1 MSEGPRACCRCGST
15 KVNLGPCPA
24 CALEQILLGG
34 EPEDPTGSEAIS
46 SITGAGWG
54 HDYQILD
61 KLGEGGMGVVYRARQ
76 LSLGRIVALK
86 TIRSASSAREDDRER
101 FLQEAA
107 AVARLRHPNVVTVFE
122 VGEHE
127 EGPWFAME
135 FVEGRSLA
143 ELARQN
149 PFPPE
154 QAAELVRKLAGAIHH
169 AHEQGV
175 LHRDLKPSNVMM
187 DAGGEPRVLDFGL
200 AKTNSQGSDLTQT
213 GAVLGSPSY
222 MPPEQAKGTQGGF
235 DRRGDVYSLGA
246 ILYELLVGHPPFQG
260 ATPLATLRLVMDQ
273 EAIAPR
279 QFNPSLPR
287 DLETICLTCLA
298 KLPERR
304 YPTAA
309 SLEDELGRFL
319 RDEPILARPAGWM
332 ERTGRWCRRQPR
344 LAASLLLS
352 FLLLGALAAVSSV
365 AALKLHAE
373 RSRTKQAHAQ
383 AEAQLW
389 SAYLAQARAA
399 RYGGRP
405 GRREESLSAIRSA
418 TAIRTSAA
426 LRTEAVGAL
435 VLHDI
440 GPELRWRAEIP
451 AGLAYTP
458 DLKSYAMGSAD
469 GGIQVFETDGD
480 RPVAELDE
488 PGGRPMALRWS
499 HGPVRLAVLSDS
511 GSVRVWDWTNRQS
524 IPLPSMPPARLDS
537 GSIALR
543 PDGGQLCVLGR
554 DGRLSLVQLDS
565 PPATLGQRI
574 GQSVSRMGYSPD
586 SRRLAVLSEQQVEI
600 WEVSP
605 PRILRTLTQPGGPTT
620 ICWLGDSRRIAVGHR
635 TGEIHIWDAELGTS
649 VAFPGHTQ
657 HISTLAVSPQN
668 DLLVSHGWDATSRL
682 WDTSTGRQLLVA
694 THGLATEFDTTGTRL
709 AFHREEGGFGTWAFQ
724 RGEGLVTL
732 GEWSAQVGTIEF
744 SPDSR
749 WLLTADHR
757 GLSLWDPESGRRA
770 AWVSANQAMAAT
782 FSAAGD
788 AVLAFQGDTL
798 LRWPVEPL
806 TSGTP
811 GVRFGP
817 GTPIARDPGNH
828 FTALRLAAGG
838 NAIVAAGR
846 DRSIALD
853 LGKPAR
859 RLVFADQLPQEFL
872 AVAPGGDWSATA
884 SFRGYGVLLWRR
896 NVGLVHQLVTN
907 DSAQLAFSPDGKL
920 LATASP
926 DALRIFNTAD
936 WKVQRSEAL
945 QIAGAYPAPV
955 SFSPDGQMLA
965 YSPDRREIR
974 LTEPL
979 TGEER
984 LTLHSPTAG
993 SLNQMRFSP
1002 DGRWLAVVEETRV
1015 VRCWDLRLLRTKL
1028 AGMGLDWK

>member
-1 MSEGPRACCRCGST
+1 M
-15 KVNLGPCPA
+15 NLGPCPA
-24 CALEQILLGG
+24 CALELILLGG
-34 EPEDPTGSEAIS
+34 GAEDLPGPEVSS
-46 SITGAGWG
+46 SIAGTGRG
-54 HDYQILD
+54 HDYLILD

-86 TIRSASSAREDDRER
+86 TIRSARSAREDDRER
-101 FLQEAA
+101 FLQEAS

-127 EGPWFAME
+127 DGPWFAME

-143 ELARQN
+143 ELARQK

-154 QAAELVRKLAGAIHH
+154 RAAELVRKLAGAIHH

-187 DAGGEPRVLDFGL
+187 DAEGEPRILDFGL
-200 AKTNSQGSDLTQT
+200 AKTNAQGSDLTQT

-222 MPPEQAKGTQGGF
+222 MPPEQAKGSPQGF

-298 KLPERR
+298 KAPERR
-304 YPTAA
+304 YPTAS

-332 ERTGRWCRRQPR
+332 ERTRRWCRRQPR
-344 LAASLLLS
+344 LAASLLFS

-373 RSRTKQAHAQ
+373 RSRTKQAHAR
-383 AEAQLW
+383 AEEQLW

-418 TAIRTSAA
+418 TAIRASAA

-440 GPELRWRAEIP
+440 GRELRWRAEIP

-458 DLKSYAMGSAD
+458 DLKSYAMGGAD
-469 GGIQVFETDGD
+469 GGVHVFETDKD
-480 RPVAELDE
+480 RPIAELE
-488 PGGRPMALRWS
+488 GPGGRPMAFRWS
-499 HGPVRLAVLSDS
+499 HDPVRLAVLTDS
-511 GSVRVWDWTNRQS
+511 GAIRVWEWTNRLS
-524 IPLPSMPPARLDS
+524 IPLPAMAPVRLDS

-565 PPATLGQRI
+565 LPATISQRI

-605 PRILRTLTQPGGPTT
+605 PRILRTLTQPGGPAT
-620 ICWLGDSRRIAVGHR
+620 ICWLGDSRRVAVGHR
-635 TGEIHIWDAELGTS
+635 TGEIHIWDAEQGTS

-657 HISTLAVSPQN
+657 HISTLAVSPQD

-732 GEWSAQVGTIEF
+732 GEWSANVGTIEF

-757 GLSLWDPESGRRA
+757 GLSLWDPETGRRA
-770 AWVSANQAMAAT
+770 AGVPASQAMAAT
-782 FSAAGD
+782 FSATGD
-788 AVLAFQGDTL
+788 SVLAFQGDTL
-798 LRWPVEPL
+798 RRWPVEPL
-806 TSGTP
+806 TPPPG

-817 GTPIARDPGNH
+817 GTSIARDPGNH
-828 FTALRLAAGG
+828 FTVLRLAAGG

-846 DRSIALD
+846 DRCIALD
-853 LGKPAR
+853 LEKPAR

-907 DSAQLAFSPDGKL
+907 DSAQLAFSPDGRL

-926 DALRIFNTAD
+926 DALRIFSTAD
-936 WKVQRSEAL
+936 WKVQRSEIL

-955 SFSPDGQMLA
+955 AFSPDGQMLA

-1002 DGRWLAVVEETRV
+1002 DGRWLAVVEENRV
-1015 VRCWDLRLLRTKL
+1015 VRCWDLRLLRGKL
-1028 AGMGLDWK
+1028 AGMGLDWR

>member
-1 MSEGPRACCRCGST
+1 MCCRCGSPQ
-15 KVNLGPCPA
+15 VGAAPCPA
-24 CALEQILLGG
+24 CALEQVLLGG
-34 EPEDPTGSEAIS
+34 ELDEPVASEAVPAS
-46 SITGAGWG
+46 GGNGWG
-54 HDYQILD
+54 HDYLILD
-61 KLGEGGMGVVYRARQ
+61 KLGEGGMGVVYQARQ
-76 LSLGRIVALK
+76 ISLGRVVALK
-86 TIRSASSAREDDRER
+86 TIRSARSAREDDRER

-127 EGPWFAME
+127 DGPWFAME

-154 QAAELVRKLAGAIHH
+154 RAADLVRKLAGAIHH

-175 LHRDLKPSNVMM
+175 LHRDLKPSNVMI
-187 DAGGEPRVLDFGL
+187 DSGGEPRVLDFGL
-200 AKTNSQGSDLTQT
+200 AKMSAQGSDLTQT

-222 MPPEQAKGTQGGF
+222 MPPEQAKGAQEGF

-273 EAIAPR
+273 EAVAPT
-279 QFNPSLPR
+279 QFNPSIPR

-298 KLPERR
+298 KAPERR
-304 YPTAA
+304 YVTAA
-309 SLEDELGRFL
+309 ALEAELDRFL
-319 RDEPILARPAGWM
+319 RDEPILARPAGWV

-352 FLLLGALAAVSSV
+352 FLLLGALATVSSV

-373 RSRTKQAHAQ
+373 RVRTEQAHAR
-383 AEAQLW
+383 AEEQLW

-405 GRREESLSAIRSA
+405 GRRQESLSAIRSA
-418 TAIRTSAA
+418 TAIRTSPA

-458 DLKSYAMGSAD
+458 DLKHYAMGSAD
-469 GGIQVFETDGD
+469 GKVQVFETEGD
-480 RPVAELDE
+480 RPVAQFEG
-488 PGGRPMALRWS
+488 PGGRPLTLRWS
-499 HGPVRLAVLSDS
+499 SGPVRLAVLSDS
-511 GSVRVWDWTNRQS
+511 GEVRVWEWTNRLS
-524 IPLPSMPPARLDS
+524 IPIPTLPTARIDS
-537 GSIALR
+537 GSISFR
-543 PDGGQLCVLGR
+543 PDGGQLSVVGR
-554 DGRLSLVQLDS
+554 DGRISLVQLDG
-565 PPATLGQRI
+565 PTAILDQRI
-574 GQSVSRMGYSPD
+574 GQSVSRMSYSPD
-586 SRRLAVLSEQQVEI
+586 SRRLAALSDQQVEV
-600 WEVSP
+600 WDLSP
-605 PRILRTLTQPGGPTT
+605 PRILRTLPQSGGPTT
-620 ICWLGDSRRIAVGHR
+620 LCWLTDSRRIAVGHR
-635 TGEIHIWDAELGTS
+635 TGEIRIWDTEQGTS
-649 VAFPGHTQ
+649 VVFPGHTQ
-657 HISTLAVSPQN
+657 HISTLAVSPQD
-668 DLLVSHGWDATSRL
+668 DLLISHGWDATSRL

-709 AFHREEGGFGTWAFQ
+709 AFHREEGGFGTWTFQ
-724 RGEGLVTL
+724 RGEGLITL
-732 GEWSAQVGTIEF
+732 REWSANVGTIEF

-749 WLLTADHR
+749 WLLTADQR
-757 GLSLWDPESGRRA
+757 GLNLWDPETGRRA
-770 AWVSANQAMAAT
+770 ASASATLAMAAT
-782 FSAAGD
+782 FTAAGD
-788 AVLAFQGDTL
+788 AVLAFEGDTL
-798 LRWPVEPL
+798 RRWPIEASKADPQ
-806 TSGTP
+806 
-811 GVRFGP
+811 GVRLGA
-817 GTPIARDPGNH
+817 GMSIARDPGNH

-838 NAIVAAGR
+838 TAIVAAGR
-846 DRSIALD
+846 DHCIALD
-853 LGKPAR
+853 LEKPAR
-859 RLVFADQLPQEFL
+859 RLIFADQLPQEFL

-907 DSAQLAFSPDGKL
+907 DSAQLAFSPDGRL

-926 DALRIFNTAD
+926 DALRVFSTKD
-936 WKVQRSEAL
+936 WKVQRSEVL
-945 QIAGAYPAPV
+945 QIAGAYPGPV
-955 SFSPDGQMLA
+955 AFSPDGEMLA

-979 TGEER
+979 SGEER

-1015 VRCWDLRLLRTKL
+1015 VRCWDLRLLRARL